1 MASTSRSTFTASQVC
16 QLLCD
21 ESGNEIDA
29 ASDIEIQVFISDLV
43 SSLTWR
49 VYIIHDNMST
59 CHKLRRVCQTGVR
72 LLPRVTTPIA
82 RRSEH
87 NMAYVLCK
95 L

>member
-82 RRSEH
+82 RRSEQ

>member
-49 VYIIHDNMST
+49 VYMTT
-59 CHKLRRVCQTGVR
+59 CQHVINYPTR
-72 LLPRVTTPIA
+72 L
-82 RRSEH
+82 SDWG
-87 NMAYVLCK
+87 
-95 L
+95 

>member
-1 MASTSRSTFTASQVC
+1 MDSTSRSS

-72 LLPRVTTPIA
+72 LLPRVTTPMA
-82 RRSEH
+82 RRSEQ